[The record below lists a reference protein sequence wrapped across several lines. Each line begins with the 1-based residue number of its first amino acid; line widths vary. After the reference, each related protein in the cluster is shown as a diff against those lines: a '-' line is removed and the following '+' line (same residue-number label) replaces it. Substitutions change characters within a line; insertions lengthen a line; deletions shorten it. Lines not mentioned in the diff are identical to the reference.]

1 MQIKTAEDWR
11 GMVVSA
17 SPQTNSNIGTSLA
30 DSKRDNSISCF
41 DSTRA
46 DRLYSKTFIQQ
57 VLFPS
62 IALSWLYQLIWM
74 KPSTGFVY
82 IHLNQT
88 ENTDKVNKDNE
99 LSIPTQQFTTGISI
113 HSNLSTL
120 EIAN

>member
-46 DRLYSKTFIQQ
+46 DRLHSAGA
-57 VLFPS
+57 FPS

>member
-17 SPQTNSNIGTSLA
+17 NPQTNSKIGTSLA
-30 DSKRDNSISCF
+30 DSKRDNSISCEQI
-41 DSTRA
+41 DC
-46 DRLYSKTFIQQ
+46 IQQ
-57 VLFPS
+57 EIHSAGAFPS

>member
-1 MQIKTAEDWR
+1 
-11 GMVVSA
+11 MVVSA

-41 DSTRA
+41 DSTVQQEI
-46 DRLYSKTFIQQ
+46 YSAGA
-57 VLFPS
+57 FPS